1 MNEFIP
7 VLQTHQKKSTK
18 TSLMNE
24 KADTN
29 TEAGSHRISTELSR
43 NLKLL
48 HVTMMGVGMMIG
60 AGVFL
65 GVGNAIKVAGPGGVI
80 LTFSL
85 NALIAMFTAMSY
97 AELSSAIPKAGGAYN
112 FARVGFGRG
121 TSFIAGW
128 MEWFASSVAGSLYAV
143 TFALYTVNYLSQLGI
158 INAEGFQ
165 LILIEKTVAVLI
177 AGCFIYINYRGV
189 SETGSLG
196 VFFTLGQT
204 ATLIFIA
211 GVGVYTVFID
221 PVRLENFKPFMPNG
235 WDKLLITMGFTYVA
249 FEGFEVIAQ
258 AGDETI
264 DPRRNLPKAMIYSI
278 FIVVFTYVG
287 VAFAAIVGVKG
298 VGMAPWQ
305 WIGSFGAKG
314 FGEAISQLIPSYGN
328 ILVTITVIFASTSA
342 LNATIFSATRASYA
356 LGRDHMLPPVF
367 SKLHSKKRTPYV
379 ALLFTG
385 LIVILT
391 AAFLPTIDVAS
402 SASMMFLFLFFL
414 VNLCVIRI
422 RRNMRD
428 EMNYGFIMPLF
439 PMPPLFGILIQAV
452 LAAWL
457 IHMSYIAW
465 IVGPVWIMS
474 GIVIYHFYSRH
485 KAIRTEDEIVVLQ
498 EEPIPEKRDYRIL
511 ISVAN
516 PANAVSLAMN
526 CYKFCKARKDKT
538 EVEVINMVPVPPQV
552 PLSDASKYSQVG
564 EEAIGEAMLYLSSRG
579 KFGSTMR
586 YCRSIARGIVS
597 AAAERKADL
606 LIMGW
611 HGHGKKGFTLGSNV
625 DPVLERVT
633 CDVALFKDCNQQ
645 KYLTV
650 LVPYAGGPNADL
662 TLEVASIMV
671 EHDGGRIVVF
681 NIASPGAPTQDVDAF
696 IDETAPKINA
706 PRSLFESKY
715 AISDKRFMT
724 LLEEAKNYDLVVIG
738 ATRESLIKQQL
749 RLSLPEA
756 FALHHKKAFIMVKAK
771 RQIKS
776 YINRWL

>member
-1 MNEFIP
+1 MKENPETDI
-7 VLQTHQKKSTK
+7 
-18 TSLMNE
+18 
-24 KADTN
+24 
-29 TEAGSHRISTELSR
+29 EAGSHRISTELSR
-43 NLKLL
+43 NLTLL

-112 FARVGFGRG
+112 FARIGFGRG
-121 TSFIAGW
+121 TSFLAGW

-143 TFALYTVNYLSQLGI
+143 TFALYFVNYLSQLGVI
-158 INAEGFQ
+158 TADGIQ
-165 LILIEKTVAVLI
+165 LLLIEKTVAVLI
-177 AGCFIYINYRGV
+177 ASLFIYINFRGV
-189 SETGSLG
+189 SETGNLG
-196 VFFTLGQT
+196 AFFTLGQT
-204 ATLIFIA
+204 ATLLFIA
-211 GVGVYTVFID
+211 GVGVYTVITD

-287 VAFAAIVGVKG
+287 VAFAAIVGVKD

-305 WIGSFGAKG
+305 WIGGFEAKG
-314 FGEAISQLIPSYGN
+314 FGEAVSQLIPSYGN

-342 LNATIFSATRASYA
+342 LNATVFSATRASYA

-367 SKLHSKKRTPYV
+367 SKLHAKRRTPHM
-379 ALLFTG
+379 ALFFTG
-385 LIVILT
+385 TIVILT

-428 EMNYGFIMPLF
+428 EMNYGFVMPLF
-439 PMPPLFGILIQAV
+439 PIPPLCGILIQAL

-457 IHMSYIAW
+457 IHMSWIAW
-465 IVGPVWIMS
+465 IVGPAWIAS
-474 GIVIYHFYSRH
+474 GIIIYYFYSRH
-485 KAIRTEDEIVVLQ
+485 KATRTEDEIVVLK
-498 EEPIPEKRDYRIL
+498 EAPIPEKKDYRIL
-511 ISVAN
+511 MSIAN

-526 CYKFCKARKDKT
+526 CYKFCEAKKDKT
-538 EVEVINMVPVPPQV
+538 EIEVINMVPVPPQV
-552 PLSDASKYSQVG
+552 PLSEASKYSQAG
-564 EEAIGEAMLYLSSRG
+564 EEAIGEAMLYLGSRG

-597 AAAERKADL
+597 AASERQADL

-611 HGHGKKGFTLGSNV
+611 HGQGKEGFTLGSNV
-625 DPVLERVT
+625 DPILERAT
-633 CDVALFKDCNQQ
+633 CDVALFKDCNQKQ
-645 KYLTV
+645 YLNI
-650 LVPYAGGPNADL
+650 LVPYAGGPNA
-662 TLEVASIMV
+662 TLAMEVASIMV
-671 EHDGGRIVVF
+671 DHNSGRVVVF
-681 NIASPGAPTQDVDAF
+681 NITPPGQPTQDVDAF
-696 IDETAPKINA
+696 IDETAPKINT
-706 PRSLFESKY
+706 PRSLFEAKY
-715 AISDKRFMT
+715 AIAHQRFIT
-724 LLEEAKNYDLVVIG
+724 LLEEAKDYDLVVIG
-738 ATRESLIKQQL
+738 ATGESFLKQQL
-749 RLSLPEA
+749 RRSLPET
-756 FALHHKKAFIMVKAK
+756 FALHHKKALVMVKAK

-776 YINRWL
+776 FIKRWI